1 MNLSTIELTGVRINL
16 FEPLHI
22 GTGYARGLIN
32 RTVVRGRDGLVY
44 VPGSALKGKARDACA
59 ALAGLYFTE
68 KCHAPH
74 PQAMTYEDHHK
85 TCVICRIFGAPGHS
99 SSLRWHAAQ
108 LSRDWQEALQ
118 PTMKE
123 HAVFGQTTTRTQVQL
138 SRTRGM
144 ATEAHLFTSELA
156 VEGLTFVA
164 EPLLTG
170 RLRLTAS
177 TLSTEPDVY
186 YELILLLSGLKL
198 IATLGGGAS
207 RGAGRCEVD
216 LSAARLKVNGREIS
230 ISTQLTHAEEL
241 QVWGDEVEA
250 QS

>member
-16 FEPLHI
+16 CEPLHI

-59 ALAGLYFTE
+59 SLAGLYLTE
-68 KCHAPH
+68 KCRVPH
-74 PQAMTYEDHHK
+74 PQAMTKDDHHK
-85 TCVICRIFGAPGHS
+85 TCVICRIFGAPGQP
-99 SSLRWHAAQ
+99 SSLRWHTAQ
-108 LSRDWQEALQ
+108 LSQDWQEALQ
-118 PTMKE
+118 PARKE

-156 VEGLTFVA
+156 IEGLTFVA

-170 RLRLTAS
+170 RLSLTTS
-177 TLSTEPDVY
+177 TLSSEPDVY

-216 LSAARLKVNGREIS
+216 LSSARLLVNGRELPVS
-230 ISTQLTHAEEL
+230 RQLEHAEEL

>member
-44 VPGSALKGKARDACA
+44 VPGSVLKGKARDACA
-59 ALAGLYFTE
+59 ALAGLYLTE
-68 KCHAPH
+68 KCRAPH
-74 PQAMTYEDHHK
+74 PQAMTKDDHYK
-85 TCVICRIFGAPGHS
+85 TCVICRIFGAPGQS

-108 LSRDWQEALQ
+108 LSRDWREALQ
-118 PTMKE
+118 PTRKE

-144 ATEAHLFTSELA
+144 AAEAHLFTSELA

-170 RLRLTAS
+170 RLSLKPS
-177 TLSTEPDVY
+177 TFSDEPDVF

-216 LSAARLKVNGREIS
+216 LSAARLKINGREVS

-250 QS
+250 

>member
-22 GTGYARGLIN
+22 GSGYARGPVN

-59 ALAGLYFTE
+59 SLAGLYLSET
-68 KCHAPH
+68 CRVPH
-74 PQAMTYEDHHK
+74 PQAMTKDDHHT
-85 TCVICRIFGAPGHS
+85 TCVICRIFGAPGQP

-108 LSRDWQEALQ
+108 LSQDWQEALR
-118 PTMKE
+118 PTRKE

-156 VEGLTFVA
+156 IEGLTFIA
-164 EPLLTG
+164 EPLVTG
-170 RLRLTAS
+170 RLSLTPS
-177 TLSTEPDVY
+177 TLSNEPDVY

-207 RGAGRCEVD
+207 RGTGRCEVD
-216 LSAARLKVNGREIS
+216 LSLAVLKVNGRELPVA
-230 ISTQLTHAEEL
+230 TQLAHAEEL
-241 QVWGDEVEA
+241 QMWALEA